1 VFVLGYTFDW
11 SVVFSSATF
20 TVLLAGL
27 KYALVVSALSLLFGN
42 VIGLITAV
50 ARMSRRPPF
59 VQIAYIYTD
68 FFRTTPALVQLIW
81 VFYAMPVVLG
91 ISLTP
96 LWSGVVA
103 LSLNA
108 GAFLAETFRSGLQ
121 SISPGQRDAASV
133 LGLSRAQ
140 TFFRIILP
148 QAFRR
153 VLPATANVFIGLI
166 KDSSLLSVIAVPELT
181 YEIQSQVQTTFRPLE
196 LYSVLAV
203 AYFVL
208 TYPLSL
214 LTTWL
219 ERRYR
224 VT

>member
-1 VFVLGYTFDW
+1 
-11 SVVFSSATF
+11 
-20 TVLLAGL
+20 
-27 KYALVVSALSLLFGN
+27 LV
-42 VIGLITAV
+42 
-50 ARMSRRPPF
+50 
-59 VQIAYIYTD
+59 
-68 FFRTTPALVQLIW
+68 
-81 VFYAMPVVLG
+81 G

-96 LWSGVVA
+96 IWSGVLA

-108 GAFLAETFRSGLQ
+108 GAFLAETFRSGLE
-121 SISPGQRDAASV
+121 SISSGQRDAASV
-133 LGLSRAQ
+133 LGLSRRQ
-140 TFFRIILP
+140 TFVRIILP

-181 YEIQSQVQTTFRPLE
+181 YQIQSQVQTTFRPLE
-196 LYSVLAV
+196 LYTVLAV
-203 AYFVL
+203 TYFLL

-214 LTTWL
+214 MSTWL